1 MWPIRSRFAQTV
13 PPHASGSPIV
23 LVYLSA
29 DRSDRHSHRI
39 PKNVRLTTVSGRV
52 WRPAGRRAAGGTAGT
67 ARPRVPRHASNIYST
82 IYSTIFGIS
91 FLTIR
96 PRDAATVPPR
106 RCETRRFSQ
115 AGQPNPKPRAS
126 LAKSAAPGACHNLP
140 LSQQGS
146 AAEGA
151 WAGQLGNWMHD
162 WM

>member
-1 MWPIRSRFAQTV
+1 M
-13 PPHASGSPIV
+13 
-23 LVYLSA
+23 LVIYTELYIIIIFNIL
-29 DRSDRHSHRI
+29 DY
-39 PKNVRLTTVSGRV
+39 V
-52 WRPAGRRAAGGTAGT
+52 WNQFFKYDKAARR
-67 ARPRVPRHASNIYST
+67 REP
-82 IYSTIFGIS
+82 
-91 FLTIR
+91 
-96 PRDAATVPPR
+96 ATVPPR

-115 AGQPNPKPRAS
+115 VCQPNPKPRAS